1 MRALYALLPLAVMAA
16 PALAAPAADDEVRIP
31 AELTDPAMAATLGKM
46 LGGLTKAMMDMPVGE
61 LQAAV
66 AGREP
71 TKDDKARTLR
81 DVAGGDAN
89 LDRKVERQIAEAL
102 PRMQAGLKA
111 MSKSLPA
118 IARAVEQAADQ
129 MEGSIDRATANLP
142 QPGYPKR

>member
-1 MRALYALLPLAVMAA
+1 V
-16 PALAAPAADDEVRIP
+16 IG
-31 AELTDPAMAATLGKM
+31 LGAY
-46 LGGLTKAMMDMPVGE
+46 LIV
-61 LQAAV
+61 AAV

-71 TKDDKARTLR
+71 TAADKDRTLR

-89 LDRKVERQIAEAL
+89 LDRKVERQVTEAL

-118 IARAVEQAADQ
+118 MARAVEQAADD
-129 MEGSIDRATANLP
+129 MEDNIDRATANLP